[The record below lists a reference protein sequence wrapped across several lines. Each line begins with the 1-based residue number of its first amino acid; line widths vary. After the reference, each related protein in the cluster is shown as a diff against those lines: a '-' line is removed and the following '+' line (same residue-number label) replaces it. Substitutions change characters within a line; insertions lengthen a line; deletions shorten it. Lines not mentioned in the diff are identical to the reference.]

1 MTAQTSPTSQPTQ
14 DPDDSALR
22 DLASRLAQRV
32 TQWLED
38 RRYLR
43 EHQRLVDDVRR
54 KGEFE
59 VLLEALDMTAE
70 QFEASRVPPVVA
82 AELSQRMLQ
91 QLGCESRIAALDLQA
106 VTQRCRSCASWK
118 TCRHWLDRGGPDSGY
133 REFCVNAEVFDQLRG
148 TSAASR

>member
-1 MTAQTSPTSQPTQ
+1 MTAQTSPPSQPMH
-14 DPDDSALR
+14 DVDDGGVR
-22 DLASRLAQRV
+22 DLASRLANRV

-91 QLGCESRIAALDLQA
+91 QLGCESRISAIDLQA
-106 VTQRCRSCASWK
+106 VTQRCRSCESWK
-118 TCRHWLDRGGPDSGY
+118 TCRHWLDRGEPGGAY

-148 TSAASR
+148 TPPESR